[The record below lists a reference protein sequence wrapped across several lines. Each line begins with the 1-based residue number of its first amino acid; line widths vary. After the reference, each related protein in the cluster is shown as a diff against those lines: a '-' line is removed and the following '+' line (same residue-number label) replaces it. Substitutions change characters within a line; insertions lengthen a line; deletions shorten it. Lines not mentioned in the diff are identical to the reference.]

1 MIDGKGKRDG
11 SVVHDARAVISAV
24 AAIRDAVVA
33 PLVPFVIRLSKRL
46 EGRTR

>member
-1 MIDGKGKRDG
+1 VTHKRAG
-11 SVVHDARAVISAV
+11 SAVGDARVVVDAVV
-24 AAIRDAVVA
+24 AIRDAVVA

>member
-1 MIDGKGKRDG
+1 MSDGKGKRDA
-11 SVVHDARAVISAV
+11 SVVHDARAVVDAV
-24 AAIRDAVVA
+24 MAIRDAVVA